1 MTVKNRNNMN
11 KEKSN
16 DELFIKN
23 YKSTS
28 SFLSGLM
35 IMFSDYIALM
45 LSIGFSFFFINLL
58 YPEGINFRSFIWY
71 TTYSPMMLIIYYA
84 AGLYPGIMTSPSEEV
99 KKLFIC
105 NSLCLL
111 GLSVTILIEFGQFN
125 ALTNFI
131 DPTKFIKSGE
141 RRGVICALLLS
152 IPVSA
157 IVHPATRELAR
168 HIFGKFSW
176 WGVPAILYDTNGS
189 SFEVC
194 KRLLTRKHLGY
205 KPFLII
211 TDSPNNIKE
220 FMKIPVITDSS
231 EVLEEIKKLKI
242 KVAILCDYAGDRKK
256 IFNYYRYTIYVTQA
270 KNTITTSLQLKD
282 IGGILGFSSTHNLTR
297 KINLVIKRFIDI
309 SIIVISSPVVIPVMI
324 FLSLCVKL
332 SSKGPVFYGHK
343 RVGKNGKE
351 IKCWKFRSMY
361 KDSQKMLEEIL
372 LTNPEMKKE
381 WEENRKFVNDPRV
394 TKFGKFLR
402 KTSLDEL
409 PQLFNILIGNMSF
422 VGPRPVTKDELE
434 KYGENANYILT
445 VTPGLS
451 GMWQISG
458 RSDTGYEERINL
470 DSYYIQNW
478 SIWLDMWIIIKTVW
492 VVLRG
497 KGAY

>member
-1 MTVKNRNNMN
+1 
-11 KEKSN
+11 
-16 DELFIKN
+16 
-23 YKSTS
+23 
-28 SFLSGLM
+28 
-35 IMFSDYIALM
+35 
-45 LSIGFSFFFINLL
+45 
-58 YPEGINFRSFIWY
+58 
-71 TTYSPMMLIIYYA
+71 
-84 AGLYPGIMTSPSEEV
+84 
-99 KKLFIC
+99 
-105 NSLCLL
+105 
-111 GLSVTILIEFGQFN
+111 
-125 ALTNFI
+125 
-131 DPTKFIKSGE
+131 
-141 RRGVICALLLS
+141 
-152 IPVSA
+152 
-157 IVHPATRELAR
+157 
-168 HIFGKFSW
+168 
-176 WGVPAILYDTNGS
+176 
-189 SFEVC
+189 
-194 KRLLTRKHLGY
+194 
-205 KPFLII
+205 
-211 TDSPNNIKE
+211 
-220 FMKIPVITDSS
+220 MKIPVITDSS

-270 KNTITTSLQLKD
+270 KDTITTSLQLKD

-478 SIWLDMWIIIKTVW
+478 SIWLDMWIIIKTIW

>member
-1 MTVKNRNNMN
+1 MN

-141 RRGVICALLLS
+141 RSGVICALLLS

-231 EVLEEIKKLKI
+231 EVLEEIKKL
-242 KVAILCDYAGDRKK
+242 
-256 IFNYYRYTIYVTQA
+256 
-270 KNTITTSLQLKD
+270 
-282 IGGILGFSSTHNLTR
+282 
-297 KINLVIKRFIDI
+297 
-309 SIIVISSPVVIPVMI
+309 
-324 FLSLCVKL
+324 
-332 SSKGPVFYGHK
+332 
-343 RVGKNGKE
+343 
-351 IKCWKFRSMY
+351 
-361 KDSQKMLEEIL
+361 
-372 LTNPEMKKE
+372 
-381 WEENRKFVNDPRV
+381 
-394 TKFGKFLR
+394 
-402 KTSLDEL
+402 
-409 PQLFNILIGNMSF
+409 
-422 VGPRPVTKDELE
+422 
-434 KYGENANYILT
+434 
-445 VTPGLS
+445 
-451 GMWQISG
+451 
-458 RSDTGYEERINL
+458 
-470 DSYYIQNW
+470 
-478 SIWLDMWIIIKTVW
+478 
-492 VVLRG
+492 
-497 KGAY
+497 

>member
-1 MTVKNRNNMN
+1 M
-11 KEKSN
+11 
-16 DELFIKN
+16 
-23 YKSTS
+23 
-28 SFLSGLM
+28 
-35 IMFSDYIALM
+35 
-45 LSIGFSFFFINLL
+45 
-58 YPEGINFRSFIWY
+58 
-71 TTYSPMMLIIYYA
+71 
-84 AGLYPGIMTSPSEEV
+84 
-99 KKLFIC
+99 
-105 NSLCLL
+105 
-111 GLSVTILIEFGQFN
+111 
-125 ALTNFI
+125 
-131 DPTKFIKSGE
+131 
-141 RRGVICALLLS
+141 
-152 IPVSA
+152 
-157 IVHPATRELAR
+157 
-168 HIFGKFSW
+168 
-176 WGVPAILYDTNGS
+176 
-189 SFEVC
+189 
-194 KRLLTRKHLGY
+194 
-205 KPFLII
+205 
-211 TDSPNNIKE
+211 
-220 FMKIPVITDSS
+220 
-231 EVLEEIKKLKI
+231 
-242 KVAILCDYAGDRKK
+242 CDYAGDRKK

-270 KNTITTSLQLKD
+270 KNTITTTLQLKD

-297 KINLVIKRFIDI
+297 KINLVIKRLIDL
-309 SIIVISSPVVIPVMI
+309 SIIIISSPFTIPVMLILSI
-324 FLSLCVKL
+324 FVKL
-332 SSKGPVFYGHK
+332 SSKGPVFYAHK

-372 LTNPEMKKE
+372 STNPEMKKE

-422 VGPRPVTKDELE
+422 VGPRPVTKEELE

>member
-1 MTVKNRNNMN
+1 
-11 KEKSN
+11 
-16 DELFIKN
+16 
-23 YKSTS
+23 
-28 SFLSGLM
+28 
-35 IMFSDYIALM
+35 
-45 LSIGFSFFFINLL
+45 
-58 YPEGINFRSFIWY
+58 
-71 TTYSPMMLIIYYA
+71 
-84 AGLYPGIMTSPSEEV
+84 
-99 KKLFIC
+99 
-105 NSLCLL
+105 
-111 GLSVTILIEFGQFN
+111 
-125 ALTNFI
+125 
-131 DPTKFIKSGE
+131 
-141 RRGVICALLLS
+141 
-152 IPVSA
+152 
-157 IVHPATRELAR
+157 
-168 HIFGKFSW
+168 
-176 WGVPAILYDTNGS
+176 
-189 SFEVC
+189 
-194 KRLLTRKHLGY
+194 
-205 KPFLII
+205 
-211 TDSPNNIKE
+211 
-220 FMKIPVITDSS
+220 
-231 EVLEEIKKLKI
+231 
-242 KVAILCDYAGDRKK
+242 
-256 IFNYYRYTIYVTQA
+256 
-270 KNTITTSLQLKD
+270 
-282 IGGILGFSSTHNLTR
+282 
-297 KINLVIKRFIDI
+297 
-309 SIIVISSPVVIPVMI
+309 MI

-458 RSDTGYEERINL
+458 RSETGYEERINL

-478 SIWLDMWIIIKTVW
+478 SIWLDMWIIIKTIW